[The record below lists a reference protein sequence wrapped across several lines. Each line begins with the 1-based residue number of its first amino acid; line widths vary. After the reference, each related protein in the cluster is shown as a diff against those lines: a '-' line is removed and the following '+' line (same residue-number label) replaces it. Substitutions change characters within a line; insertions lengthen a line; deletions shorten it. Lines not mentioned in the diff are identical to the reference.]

1 MGRRGSLHIVERVVV
16 ALGVFLVNQLM
27 ALNLVMVLR
36 LLLLLLLLLV
46 VGVEMLMVSLLLLVM
61 VVRHI
66 CMYVCI
72 G

>member
-16 ALGVFLVNQLM
+16 ALGVFLVNQVM

-36 LLLLLLLLLV
+36 LLLLLLLLV

-72 G
+72 D